1 MSVVQWLRLGCC
13 KLCYYLQRRLKE
25 LVNKISNIISQ
36 NCVYFFLWCGGVH
49 LWRGLCPVVLCR
61 GGVWSGGVWSGT
73 GDPERPTPAR
83 GQGAKRNS
91 ISLGRDRPG
100 LSLSC
105 TARAIFSCF
114 SWFCFMCSLGCRVFG
129 FSFPPFGICVLFL
142 GPLFSTLFLCWRQ
155 KLFSALASSRP
166 GCEIWRFF
174 CLLAAFLCSDD
185 NFFIC
190 VPKLA

>member
-1 MSVVQWLRLGCC
+1 MRVFFFCGVAGCT
-13 KLCYYLQRRLKE
+13 
-25 LVNKISNIISQ
+25 
-36 NCVYFFLWCGGVH
+36 CGG
-49 LWRGLCPVVLCR
+49 GLCPVVLCR
-61 GGVWSGGVWSGT
+61 GGVCRGGAWSGA

-91 ISLGRDRPG
+91 IWLGRDHPG

-114 SWFCFMCSLGCRVFG
+114 SWFCFMCVPWVLCVVCFDFRRL
-129 FSFPPFGICVLFL
+129 GICVLVL
-142 GPLFSTLFLCWRQ
+142 GPLFSTLFLRWRQ

-185 NFFIC
+185 NFFVCI
-190 VPKLA
+190 PKLA